1 MDEPKYFK
9 AACVHCGNHIE
20 FPETAVGRM
29 VDCPHCG
36 QRTQLR
42 TLKIPA
48 PADPES
54 PEKPH
59 PEEPQTE
66 EQPALDARARSV
78 SRFAPAIAAVG
89 VLAALIGGFV
99 FWKAHQSQAS
109 AQTVTSTKPKE
120 QATNASA
127 SDSLPTR
134 VLVAPTNLP
143 PATNSPAAAA
153 KSKEPA
159 DLKAGEIQL
168 EKAGGSSLIYAVG
181 QLDNNSDYQRF
192 GVKIQL
198 DVFNKAGK
206 KLGTAQDYIQ
216 VLEPRKSWHFR
227 ALLTDSKA
235 ATARVASITEDQ

>member
-1 MDEPKYFK
+1 M
-9 AACVHCGNHIE
+9 
-20 FPETAVGRM
+20 
-29 VDCPHCG
+29 
-36 QRTQLR
+36 
-42 TLKIPA
+42 
-48 PADPES
+48 
-54 PEKPH
+54 
-59 PEEPQTE
+59 
-66 EQPALDARARSV
+66 
-78 SRFAPAIAAVG
+78 
-89 VLAALIGGFV
+89 
-99 FWKAHQSQAS
+99 
-109 AQTVTSTKPKE
+109 
-120 QATNASA
+120 
-127 SDSLPTR
+127 
-134 VLVAPTNLP
+134 APTNLP